1 MPKIPRH
8 VVKDESLDTLND
20 ELKQWSAEVQQD
32 GVYLPTGDPNVRG
45 NKVVPNRA
53 YKPAAVLYEQKLV
66 APETEIFVVKTID
79 EAGIAW
85 GAFFDPQGNKRH
97 QFFTGD
103 AFAVEQ
109 DTKRAKK

>member
-8 VVKDESLDTLND
+8 VVKDESLDTLNA
-20 ELKQWSAEVQQD
+20 ELKQWSNSVQQD

-45 NKVVPNRA
+45 KKVSANNT
-53 YKPAAVLYEQKLV
+53 YKPAAVLYDQKLI

-103 AFAVEQ
+103 AFAADQE
-109 DTKRAKK
+109 TKRAKK